1 MKLSNYIYRPHR
13 FQNPVRFCVFILFF
27 VLSFWANSQS
37 VLVKEIDADNLST
50 IMVDGNQIF
59 NISVCTSS
67 VDRIKME
74 SKVDG
79 EYQSQFQIISK
90 LQNDSLFVDLEQFS
104 FTDIADD
111 KRNAHKMVAV
121 TLELEIPENL
131 KLNIFSDVGSVNLNG
146 NFNSIFIEL
155 SQGYC
160 IVKGSTNEAVINTI
174 DGNISVKTNNS
185 LVEASS
191 NHGEV
196 SIDEFNNGTSIWK
209 LQSIN
214 GNIAVAKLE

>member
-1 MKLSNYIYRPHR
+1 MS
-13 FQNPVRFCVFILFF
+13 FF
-27 VLSFWANSQS
+27 ANSQS
-37 VLVKEIDADNLST
+37 VLVKEIDSDNLKT
-50 IMVDGNQIF
+50 IVVDGNQIF
-59 NISVCTSS
+59 NISVYTSS
-67 VDRIKME
+67 VDRIKMK
-74 SKVDG
+74 SQVDG

-121 TLELEIPENL
+121 TLELEIPEYLNL
-131 KLNIFSDVGSVNLNG
+131 NVFSDVGSVNLNG
-146 NFNSIFIEL
+146 NFNFIFIEL

-185 LVEASS
+185 LIEASS

-196 SIDEFNNGTSIWK
+196 SIDKFNNGTSIWK